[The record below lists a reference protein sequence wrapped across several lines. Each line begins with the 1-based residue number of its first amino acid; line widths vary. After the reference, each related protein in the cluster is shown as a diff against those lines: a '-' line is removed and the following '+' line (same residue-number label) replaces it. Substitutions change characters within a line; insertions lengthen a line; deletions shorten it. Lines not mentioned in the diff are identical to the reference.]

1 MLLFQSG
8 GSLPKNFLFLGEAG
22 LFTLFRPSSDW
33 MRPIYIM
40 EGKLLTQNSLI

>member
-8 GSLPKNFLFLGEAG
+8 GSLLKNFLLPGEAG